1 MVSNPSKLRLYK
13 EAYTVALICP
23 LEVELSAARY
33 MLDDEHASLPRD
45 EYDPNTYVLGSLSG
59 HNVVLASLPKGSQ
72 GTASTAAVA
81 IHLART
87 FPAIELRLLVGVG
100 GGIPSKNNDIRLGDV
115 AVSAP
120 DGILGGVVE
129 YDLGKETTSG
139 FKRKGISFPPP
150 TEWRGVMTMMQ
161 SDHRVRSNRI
171 AEFLSDAL
179 RNHPELREYH
189 RPSPETDTLFPADYI
204 HARAGGG
211 CASCDKA
218 IAVQRRPRV
227 PSDESRV
234 FYGIIAS
241 GNRMISDGRKRDMM
255 ATEYGGG
262 VICCETGAAGLMDQ
276 FPCIV
281 IRGISHYCD
290 SHQNDDWHAYAA
302 GAAAALAKEALTY
315 MGPHCMCPIIAPALT
330 LKYINI
336 VIDNTPREEHSS
348 EWKTN
353 VLKQLYTCNYL
364 DAKDRNPQRVEG
376 TCQWFTNH
384 QVFQNWR
391 ENHGPGLLWV
401 SADPGCGKSVLA
413 RYLLDEVLHSSRT
426 SVVCYFFF
434 KEDFENR
441 KSLVDALCCILH
453 QIFEQRPHL
462 LSDRLRS
469 RFESETGHIYQS
481 VRSLWSILCDLA
493 GELPSGQVIC
503 VLDAVDECGCD
514 GQSQLAE
521 CLTNLYQGTTAS
533 SKLKF
538 LVTSRPYSAIQRR
551 FQSLENNFPAIHLR
565 GEDNDEVQKIAGEI
579 NMVIEHRIEELA
591 ERLQLLADERNLL
604 LSELTSVQNRTYLWI
619 DHIMSTLDDILTVTP
634 TSIRAA
640 IRRLPRSL
648 DEAYDQILCRTPDPD
663 RAMKILH
670 MVVAA
675 NTPLTVADMATAV
688 AVLDRKSPEDQLE
701 IEPEHRTKR
710 SIREI
715 CGLFITIIDSRIYLL
730 HETARDFLVYREG
743 KSEPIPDL
751 TWKASLNPHDSEWI
765 LAKACVDFLH
775 TTDPQMASKDQ
786 RNLTVE
792 FNRTPFLEYAVKNWS
807 KHVLSS
813 GIEEDP
819 STHSQIM
826 DIIRRGEAFCLGFNN
841 EPASIHQL
849 TPSTTLM
856 RASWLGLRRTVQ
868 TLLQDKDIDLNHRS
882 TYGRSALSLAAEYG
896 RHNVLELLLRQSWSF
911 PFLFRTTRG
920 FDVNEVDNSGLSPLA
935 HAAYH
940 GNESIVSLLLSKQ
953 GIRPDMRTF
962 SFIKTPFGYAA
973 GCGHLNIIKMLLAT
987 GKVDPDAVDY
997 AGLTPIVYAADAQ
1010 HEDVVTFLLNTGR
1023 VDPNRKN
1030 TRGMT
1035 VLSRAAQRGH
1045 GSIVR
1050 ILLDFGV
1057 KDLDSRDKFG
1067 RTPLLHAAFTGHEN
1081 IVKSLLSTG
1090 IPDPNCRD
1098 AGGKTPLAHAS
1109 YHGHDVIVG
1118 LLLENDE
1125 VDPDIQDSHGK
1136 TPLALACQEGHKSI
1150 VALLLKTGRVNP
1162 NSRDHYGTNTLTHAT
1177 ECGNEG
1183 IIKLISDAIN
1193 SRDSESNPNTSSR
1206 SSLQLDAAPEFQP
1219 AIDAS
1224 MVDVKRNHQISWVR
1238 PRTILYPRWPQNQTV
1253 IPYKGSWLS
1262 R

>member
-1 MVSNPSKLRLYK
+1 MPSISIRRLNN

-33 MLDDEHASLPRD
+33 MLDEEHGMLLGNRK
-45 EYDPNTYVLGSLSG
+45 DPNIYILGSLSG
-59 HNVVLASLPKGSQ
+59 HNVVLAALPKGSQ
-72 GTASTAAVA
+72 GTASAAAVA
-81 IHLART
+81 IHLIRT
-87 FPAIELRLLVGVG
+87 FSAIKLRLLVGIG
-100 GGIPSKNNDIRLGDV
+100 GGIPSLANDIRLGDV
-115 AVSAP
+115 VLSAP
-120 DGILGGVVE
+120 DGLIGGVVE
-129 YDLGKETTSG
+129 YDLGKETTNG
-139 FKRKGISFPPP
+139 FKRKGVLCPPP
-150 TEWRGVMTMMQ
+150 AEWRKAMANMA
-161 SDHRVRSNRI
+161 SDHQVRANRI
-171 AEFLSDAL
+171 AVFLSDML
-179 RNHPELREYH
+179 RKYPTLTEYQ
-189 RPSPETDTLFPADYI
+189 RPLPETDILFPADYI
-204 HARAGGG
+204 HAQDGES
-211 CASCDKA
+211 CVSCDAAKA
-218 IAVQRRPRV
+218 VKRAPRTL
-227 PSDESRV
+227 PHESRV

-241 GNRMISDGRKRDMM
+241 GNRVIKDGTKRDSI
-255 ATEYGGG
+255 ARESGGAM
-262 VICCETGAAGLMDQ
+262 CCEMEAAGLMDQ
-276 FPCIV
+276 FQCVV
-281 IRGISHYCD
+281 IRGISDYCD
-290 SHQNDDWHAYAA
+290 SHKNDDWHAYAA
-302 GAAAALAKEALTY
+302 GAAAALAKEALMY
-315 MGPHCMCPIIAPALT
+315 MEPH
-330 LKYINI
+330 Y
-336 VIDNTPREEHSS
+336 NTPREEHSS
-348 EWKTN
+348 EWKAN

-364 DAKDRNPQRVEG
+364 NAKDRNPQRVEG
-376 TCQWFTNH
+376 TFQWFTNH
-384 QVFQNWR
+384 QLFQNWR

-413 RYLLDEVLHSSRT
+413 RYLLNEVLLSSET

-453 QIFEQRPHL
+453 QIFEQIPRL

-481 VRSLWSILCDLA
+481 VWSLWSILCDLA
-493 GELPSGQVIC
+493 EELPDEQVIC
-503 VLDAVDECGCD
+503 VLDALDECGCD
-514 GQSQLAE
+514 EQSQLTE
-521 CLTNLYQGTTAS
+521 CLTNLYQNTTAS

-579 NMVIEHRIEELA
+579 NMVIELRVEELA
-591 ERLQLLADERNLL
+591 DRLQLLADERNLL

-648 DEAYDQILCRTPDPD
+648 DEAYDQILRRTPDPD

-670 MVVAA
+670 IVVAA

-730 HETARDFLVYREG
+730 HETARDFLVYKEG

-751 TWKASLNPHDSEWI
+751 TWKASLIPHDSEWI
-765 LAKACVDFLH
+765 LAKACW
-775 TTDPQMASKDQ
+775 
-786 RNLTVE
+786 
-792 FNRTPFLEYAVKNWS
+792 KN
-807 KHVLSS
+807 
-813 GIEEDP
+813 
-819 STHSQIM
+819 
-826 DIIRRGEAFCLGFNN
+826 
-841 EPASIHQL
+841 
-849 TPSTTLM
+849 
-856 RASWLGLRRTVQ
+856 
-868 TLLQDKDIDLNHRS
+868 
-882 TYGRSALSLAAEYG
+882 AL
-896 RHNVLELLLRQSWSF
+896 
-911 PFLFRTTRG
+911 
-920 FDVNEVDNSGLSPLA
+920 
-935 HAAYH
+935 
-940 GNESIVSLLLSKQ
+940 
-953 GIRPDMRTF
+953 
-962 SFIKTPFGYAA
+962 GYAA
-973 GCGHLNIIKMLLAT
+973 GRGHLNIIKMLLAT
-987 GKVDPDAVDY
+987 GKVDPDFVDY

-1010 HEDVVTFLLNTGR
+1010 HEDVVSFLLNTGR
-1023 VDPNRKN
+1023 VNPNRKDS
-1030 TRGMT
+1030 RGMT
-1035 VLSRAAQRGH
+1035 LLSRAAHRGH

-1057 KDLDSRDKFG
+1057 KDLNSKDKYG
-1067 RTPLLHAAFTGHEN
+1067 RTPLLHAALTGHGN

-1098 AGGKTPLAHAS
+1098 AGGKTPLAQAS
-1109 YHGHDVIVG
+1109 YYGHDVIVG

-1125 VDPDIQDSHGK
+1125 VDPDVQDNHGK
-1136 TPLALACQEGHKSI
+1136 TPLALACQGGHRSI

-1162 NSRDHYGTNTLTHAT
+1162 NSEDHYGTKLLTHAT
-1177 ECGNEG
+1177 ECGNED

-1193 SRDSESNPNTSSR
+1193 SRDSESSPNTSSR

-1219 AIDAS
+1219 AIDAF
-1224 MVDVKRNHQISWVR
+1224 MVEAKRNHQISWIW
-1238 PRTILYPRWPQNQTV
+1238 PRNILYPRWPQKQTV

>member
-1 MVSNPSKLRLYK
+1 MPSISIRRLNN

-33 MLDDEHASLPRD
+33 MLDEEHGMLLGNRK
-45 EYDPNTYVLGSLSG
+45 DPNIYILGSLSG
-59 HNVVLASLPKGSQ
+59 HNVVLAALPKGSQ
-72 GTASTAAVA
+72 GTASAAAVA
-81 IHLART
+81 IHLIRT
-87 FPAIELRLLVGVG
+87 FSAIKLRLLVGIG
-100 GGIPSKNNDIRLGDV
+100 GGIPSLANDIRLGDV
-115 AVSAP
+115 VLSAP
-120 DGILGGVVE
+120 DGLIGGVVE
-129 YDLGKETTSG
+129 YDLGKETTNG
-139 FKRKGISFPPP
+139 FKRKGVLCPPP
-150 TEWRGVMTMMQ
+150 AEWRKAMANMA
-161 SDHRVRSNRI
+161 SDHQVRANRI
-171 AEFLSDAL
+171 AVFLSDML
-179 RNHPELREYH
+179 RKYPTLTEYQ
-189 RPSPETDTLFPADYI
+189 RPLPETDILFPADYI
-204 HARAGGG
+204 HAQDGES
-211 CASCDKA
+211 CVSCDAAKA
-218 IAVQRRPRV
+218 VKRAPRTL
-227 PSDESRV
+227 PHESRV

-241 GNRMISDGRKRDMM
+241 GNRVIKDGTKRDSI
-255 ATEYGGG
+255 ARESGGAM
-262 VICCETGAAGLMDQ
+262 CCEMEAAGLMDQ
-276 FPCIV
+276 FQCVV
-281 IRGISHYCD
+281 IRGISDYCD
-290 SHQNDDWHAYAA
+290 SHKNDDWHAYAA
-302 GAAAALAKEALTY
+302 GAAAALAKEALMY
-315 MGPHCMCPIIAPALT
+315 MEPH
-330 LKYINI
+330 Y
-336 VIDNTPREEHSS
+336 NTPREEHSS
-348 EWKTN
+348 EWKAN

-364 DAKDRNPQRVEG
+364 NAKDRNPQRVEG
-376 TCQWFTNH
+376 TFQWFTNH
-384 QVFQNWR
+384 QLFQNWR

-413 RYLLDEVLHSSRT
+413 RYLLNEVLLSSET

-453 QIFEQRPHL
+453 QIFEQIPRL

-481 VRSLWSILCDLA
+481 VWSLWSILCDLA
-493 GELPSGQVIC
+493 EELPDEQVIC
-503 VLDAVDECGCD
+503 VLDALDECGCD
-514 GQSQLAE
+514 EQSQLTE
-521 CLTNLYQGTTAS
+521 CLTNLYQNTTAS

-579 NMVIEHRIEELA
+579 NMVIELRVEELA
-591 ERLQLLADERNLL
+591 DRLQLLADERNLL

-648 DEAYDQILCRTPDPD
+648 DEAYDQILRRTPDPD

-670 MVVAA
+670 IVVAA

-730 HETARDFLVYREG
+730 HETARDFLVYKEG

-751 TWKASLNPHDSEWI
+751 TWKASLIPHDSEWI
-765 LAKACVDFLH
+765 LAKACVGFLH
-775 TTDPQMASKDQ
+775 STDPKMALKDQ
-786 RNLTVE
+786 RDLIMK

-819 STHSQIM
+819 TTHSQIM

-841 EPASIHQL
+841 EPASIHQP

-856 RASWLGLRRTVQ
+856 RALWLGLHRTVQ
-868 TLLQDKDIDLNHRS
+868 TLLQDKDIDLNYRS

-896 RHNVLELLLRQSWSF
+896 TFDVLELLLRQSWSF
-911 PFLFRTTRG
+911 PFLFRTTRWI
-920 FDVNEVDNSGLSPLA
+920 DVNEVDNSGLSPLA
-935 HAAYH
+935 HAAYN
-940 GNESIVSLLLSKQ
+940 GNESIWKNAL
-953 GIRPDMRTF
+953 
-962 SFIKTPFGYAA
+962 GYAA
-973 GCGHLNIIKMLLAT
+973 GRGHLNIIKMLLAT
-987 GKVDPDAVDY
+987 GKVDPDFVDY

-1010 HEDVVTFLLNTGR
+1010 HEDVVSFLLNTGR
-1023 VDPNRKN
+1023 VNPNRKDS
-1030 TRGMT
+1030 RGMT
-1035 VLSRAAQRGH
+1035 LLSRAAHRGH

-1057 KDLDSRDKFG
+1057 KDLNSKDKYG
-1067 RTPLLHAAFTGHEN
+1067 RTPLLHAALTGHGN

-1098 AGGKTPLAHAS
+1098 AGGKTPLAQAS
-1109 YHGHDVIVG
+1109 YYGHDVIVG

-1125 VDPDIQDSHGK
+1125 VDPDVQDNHGK
-1136 TPLALACQEGHKSI
+1136 TPLALACQGGHRSI

-1162 NSRDHYGTNTLTHAT
+1162 NSEDHYGTKLLTHAT
-1177 ECGNEG
+1177 ECGNED

-1193 SRDSESNPNTSSR
+1193 SRDSESSPNTSSR

-1219 AIDAS
+1219 AIDAF
-1224 MVDVKRNHQISWVR
+1224 MVEAKRNHQISWIW
-1238 PRTILYPRWPQNQTV
+1238 PRNILYPRWPQKQTV

>member
-1 MVSNPSKLRLYK
+1 MAGCYLENSLAEIQTCLAFSLTLSLKRQGRLHVEYD
-13 EAYTVALICP
+13 YDP
-23 LEVELSAARY
+23 NEVELSAARY
-33 MLDDEHASLPRD
+33 VLDDEHADLPRD

-87 FPAIELRLLVGVG
+87 FQAIELRLLVGVG

-179 RNHPELREYH
+179 HNHPELREYH
-189 RPSPETDTLFPADYI
+189 RPSPETDILFPADYI

-227 PSDESRV
+227 SSDESRV

-241 GNRMISDGRKRDMM
+241 GNRMISDGRKRDVM

-281 IRGISHYCD
+281 FRGISHYCD

-315 MGPHCMCPIIAPALT
+315 MEPL
-330 LKYINI
+330 
-336 VIDNTPREEHSS
+336 DTPPCEEHTS

-353 VLKQLYTCNYL
+353 VLKQLYTCNYR
-364 DAKDRNPQRVEG
+364 DAKDRNPQRDEG
-376 TCQWFTNH
+376 TCQWFIQH
-384 QVFQNWR
+384 HLFENWR
-391 ENHGPGLLWV
+391 KDHGPGLLWV

-413 RYLLDEVLHSSRT
+413 RYLLEEVLLSSRT

-469 RFESETGHIYQS
+469 RFESEVGHIYQS
-481 VRSLWSILCDLA
+481 FWSLWSILCDLVE
-493 GELPSGQVIC
+493 ELPAGQVLC
-503 VLDAVDECGCD
+503 VLDALDECGCD
-514 GQSQLAE
+514 GQSQLAK
-521 CLTNLYQGTTAS
+521 CLTNLYQNATAS

-538 LVTSRPYSAIQRR
+538 LITSRPYSAIQRR

-579 NMVIEHRIEELA
+579 NMVIEHRVEELA
-591 ERLQLLADERNLL
+591 DRLQLLADERNLL
-604 LSELTSVQNRTYLWI
+604 LSKLTSVQNRTYLWI

-648 DEAYDQILCRTPDPD
+648 DEAYDQILRRTPDPD

-670 MVVAA
+670 IVVAA
-675 NTPLTVADMATAV
+675 ITPLTVADMATAV

-765 LAKACVDFLH
+765 LAKACVGFLH
-775 TTDPQMASKDQ
+775 SMDPKMISKDQ
-786 RNLTVE
+786 RDLIVE

-841 EPASIHQL
+841 GTVSIHQF

-856 RASWLGLRRTVQ
+856 RASWLGLCRAVQ
-868 TLLQDKDIDLNHRS
+868 TLLQDKDMDLNYRS
-882 TYGRSALSLAAEYG
+882 THGRSALSLAAEYG
-896 RHNVLELLLRQSWSF
+896 TIDVLEILLKQSWSF
-911 PFLFRTTRG
+911 PFVLRTTRWI
-920 FDVNEVDNSGLSPLA
+920 DVNEVDNSGLSPLA
-935 HAAYH
+935 HAAYN
-940 GNESIVSLLLSKQ
+940 GNESIVSLLLSKR
-953 GIRPDMRTF
+953 GIRPDVRAF
-962 SFIKTPFGYAA
+962 SGRTPFGYAA
-973 GCGHLNIIKMLLAT
+973 GRGHLNIIKMLLAT
-987 GKVDPDAVDY
+987 GKVDPDSVDY

-1010 HEDVVTFLLNTGR
+1010 HEDVVSFLLNTGR
-1023 VDPNRKN
+1023 VKPNRKDS
-1030 TRGMT
+1030 RGMT
-1035 VLSRAAQRGH
+1035 LLSRAAHRGY

-1057 KDLDSRDKFG
+1057 KDLNSRDKYG
-1067 RTPLLHAAFTGHEN
+1067 RTPLLHAALTGQGN

-1098 AGGKTPLAHAS
+1098 AGGKTPIAQAS
-1109 YHGHDVIVG
+1109 YYGHDVIVG

-1125 VDPDIQDSHGK
+1125 VDPDVQDNHGK
-1136 TPLALACQEGHKSI
+1136 TPLALACQGGHRSI

-1162 NSRDHYGTNTLTHAT
+1162 NSEDHYGTKPLTHAT

-1183 IIKLISDAIN
+1183 IIKLISDAIK
-1193 SRDSESNPNTSSR
+1193 SRNGESSPNTSSR
-1206 SSLQLDAAPEFQP
+1206 SSLQPDAAPEFQP
-1219 AIDAS
+1219 AIDAF
-1224 MVDVKRNHQISWVR
+1224 MVEAKRNHQVSWIW
-1238 PRTILYPRWPQNQTV
+1238 PKNILYPRWPQNQTV

>member
-1 MVSNPSKLRLYK
+1 
-13 EAYTVALICP
+13 
-23 LEVELSAARY
+23 
-33 MLDDEHASLPRD
+33 MLDDEHADLPRD

-59 HNVVLASLPKGSQ
+59 HNVVLASLPKGAQ

-139 FKRKGISFPPP
+139 FKRKGISCPPP

-171 AEFLSDAL
+171 AEFLSDVL

-189 RPSPETDTLFPADYI
+189 RPSSETDTLFTADYI
-204 HARAGGG
+204 HAQAGSS

-218 IAVQRRPRV
+218 RAVQRRPRV

-241 GNRMISDGRKRDMM
+241 GNRMISDGRKRDVM

-262 VICCETGAAGLMDQ
+262 GAICCETGAAGLMDQ

-281 IRGISHYCD
+281 FRGISHYCD
-290 SHQNDDWHAYAA
+290 SHQDDGWHAYAA
-302 GAAAALAKEALTY
+302 GAAAALAKEALAY
-315 MGPHCMCPIIAPALT
+315 MEPLDTP
-330 LKYINI
+330 
-336 VIDNTPREEHSS
+336 PREEHTS
-348 EWKTN
+348 EWKAN
-353 VLKQLYTCNYL
+353 VLKQLYTCNYR

-376 TCQWFTNH
+376 TCQWFIQH
-384 QVFQNWR
+384 HLFENWR
-391 ENHGPGLLWV
+391 EDHGSSLLWV

-413 RYLLDEVLHSSRT
+413 RYLLDEVLLSSET

-434 KEDFENR
+434 KEDFEDR

-453 QIFEQRPHL
+453 QIFEQKPRL

-481 VRSLWSILCDLA
+481 VWSLWSILCDLA
-493 GELPSGQVIC
+493 GELPAGQVIC

-521 CLTNLYQGTTAS
+521 CLTNLYQNTTAS
-533 SKLKF
+533 SKLIF
-538 LVTSRPYSAIQRR
+538 LVTSRPYSAIQRG

-579 NMVIEHRIEELA
+579 NMVIEHRVEELA
-591 ERLQLLADERNLL
+591 GRLQLLADERNLL

-634 TSIRAA
+634 TSIHAA
-640 IRRLPRSL
+640 IRRLPRTL
-648 DEAYDQILCRTPDPD
+648 DEAYNQILRRTPDPD

-670 MVVAA
+670 IVVAA

-701 IEPEHRTKR
+701 IEPEHRKKR

-715 CGLFITIIDSRIYLL
+715 CGLFITIIDSRINLL

-751 TWKASLNPHDSEWI
+751 TWKASLNPHDSEWT
-765 LAKACVDFLH
+765 LAKACVGFLH
-775 TTDPQMASKDQ
+775 SMDPKMASKDQ
-786 RNLTVE
+786 RDLVVE

-813 GIEEDP
+813 GIEEDQ

-826 DIIRRGEAFCLGFNN
+826 DIIRRGEAFCLWFNN
-841 EPASIHQL
+841 DTAAIHQL

-868 TLLQDKDIDLNHRS
+868 TLLQDKDIDLNYRS

-896 RHNVLELLLRQSWSF
+896 TFDVLELLLRQSWSF
-911 PFLFRTTRG
+911 PFLFRTTRWI
-920 FDVNEVDNSGLSPLA
+920 DVNEVDNSGLSPLA

-940 GNESIVSLLLSKQ
+940 GNESIVSLLLSKR

-962 SFIKTPFGYAA
+962 SGRKTPFGYAA
-973 GCGHLNIIKMLLAT
+973 GRGHLNITKMLLAT

-1010 HEDVVTFLLNTGR
+1010 HDDVVTFLLNTGR
-1023 VDPNRKN
+1023 VDPNRKGI
-1030 TRGMT
+1030 RGMT
-1035 VLSRAAQRGH
+1035 VLSRAAHRGH
-1045 GSIVR
+1045 GI
-1050 ILLDFGV
+1050 
-1057 KDLDSRDKFG
+1057 KDLNSRDK
-1067 RTPLLHAAFTGHEN
+1067 GHEN

-1098 AGGKTPLAHAS
+1098 AGGKTPLAQAS
-1109 YHGHDVIVG
+1109 YYGHDEIVG

-1125 VDPDIQDSHGK
+1125 VNPDIQDDHGR
-1136 TPLALACQEGHKSI
+1136 TPLALACQGGHESI

-1162 NSRDHYGTNTLTHAT
+1162 NSEDHYGTKLLTPAT

-1193 SRDSESNPNTSSR
+1193 SRDSEN
-1206 SSLQLDAAPEFQP
+1206 AAPEFQP

-1224 MVDVKRNHQISWVR
+1224 MIWPRN
-1238 PRTILYPRWPQNQTV
+1238 ILYLRWPQNQTV